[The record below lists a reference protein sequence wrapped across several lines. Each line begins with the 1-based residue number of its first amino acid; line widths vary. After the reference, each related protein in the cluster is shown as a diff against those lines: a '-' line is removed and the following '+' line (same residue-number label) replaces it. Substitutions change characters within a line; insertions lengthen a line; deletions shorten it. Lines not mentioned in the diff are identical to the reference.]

1 MTAANSVD
9 THQRVPLTSF
19 HNNTGEF
26 LDLSTRTPVIL
37 TSHGR
42 ERHIIAEIGYFRH
55 LEAVAAG
62 RLLEAMDL
70 STVRATDMNDED
82 RAVFKASR
90 PSAEEIARDQW
101 ND

>member
-1 MTAANSVD
+1 MTAANPVD
-9 THQRVPLTSF
+9 THQRVPLTRF

-26 LDLSTRTPVIL
+26 LDLSTRTPVVL

-42 ERHIIAEIGYFRH
+42 ERHIIAEVGYFRH

-62 RLLEAMDL
+62 RLLEVMDL
-70 STVRATDMNDED
+70 SAVRATDMTDED
-82 RAVFKASR
+82 RAVFEASR
-90 PSAEEIARDQW
+90 PSDEEIARDQW